1 MPRLS
6 RRDIIKG
13 GAAVAGL
20 AIVPGK
26 ASAAVTAYMQAIAE
40 GAAAYREIAAF
51 YREAG
56 FQPFW
61 TGQSDG
67 DLARRRALL
76 QALTETETHG
86 LPSRRYRPEELVAQF
101 GQVQSE
107 RDLGR
112 LEVELSR
119 AYLQYGRD
127 MQTGSI
133 VPRTAD
139 SQIVREVPYRD
150 RTSMLRELASTPP
163 TSAVENLT
171 PRSAEYRNLL
181 KEKLRLEEVLRRG
194 DWGPQVPENKLERGD
209 SGNSVVELRNRLIR
223 MGYLGRTAS
232 AVYDTRMMRAVG
244 EFQADHGLTPDGVA
258 GASTIR
264 EINRSARERLS
275 QVLVAM
281 ERERWINFDEGRGK
295 RHVWVNLT
303 DFRTKLY
310 DEGKVTFETK
320 SVVGQSLI
328 DKRTPEFSDRMEHME
343 INPDWT
349 VPRTILGRDYLPVWR
364 QNPYA
369 KGYLQIIDRR
379 GRVVP
384 RQYVDFWSYNHKNF
398 PYTVRQAPGPRNALG
413 TVKFM
418 FPNPYAIYLH
428 DTPDRHLFEREV
440 RDYSSGCIRLYRPHD
455 FAYVLLQRQMSEPQ
469 PYFQNILNSGQQTK
483 VMLDEPFPVHI
494 DYRTAFSEPKKRMQY
509 RRDIYGR
516 DERIWSALSA
526 AGVALRDSRA

>member
-6 RRDIIKG
+6 RRDILTG

-20 AIVPGK
+20 AMVPGS

-40 GAAAYREIAAF
+40 SAAADREIAAF
-51 YREAG
+51 YRETG
-56 FQPFW
+56 FQPIW
-61 TGQSDG
+61 TGRSDG
-67 DLARRRALL
+67 DQSRRRAFLE
-76 QALTETETHG
+76 ALTGTEIHG
-86 LPSRRYRPEELVAQF
+86 LPSRRYRPDQLVAQF
-101 GQVQSE
+101 GAVQSE
-107 RDLGR
+107 RDLGK

-119 AYLQYGRD
+119 VYLQYARD
-127 MQTGSI
+127 MQTGAI
-133 VPRTAD
+133 TPRSAD

-150 RTSMLRELASTPP
+150 RTALLRELGTSSP
-163 TSAVENLT
+163 TGAVDGLT
-171 PRSAEYRNLL
+171 PQTGEYRALL
-181 KEKLRLEEVLRRG
+181 KEKLRLEEVVRRG
-194 DWGPQVPENKLERGD
+194 GWGPEVPERKLERGD
-209 SGNSVVELRNRLIR
+209 SGGAIVDLRNRLIR
-223 MGYLGRTAS
+223 MGYMRRTAS
-232 AVYDTRMMRAVG
+232 AEYGDRMMRAVG
-244 EFQADHGLTPDGVA
+244 AFQSDHGLTPDGVA
-258 GASTIR
+258 GVSTLQ

-275 QVLVAM
+275 QILVAM
-281 ERERWINFDEGRGK
+281 ERERWLNFEGGRGK
-295 RHVWVNLT
+295 RHVYVNLT
-303 DFRTKLY
+303 DFRTKLL
-310 DEGKVTFETK
+310 DDGKVTFQTK

-328 DKRTPEFSDRMEHME
+328 DKRTPEFSDKMEHME

-364 QNPYA
+364 QNPHA

-455 FAYVLLQRQMSEPQ
+455 FAYVLLQRQMADPQ
-469 PYFQNILNSGQQTK
+469 PYFQNILSSGQQTK

-494 DYRTAFSEPKKRMQY
+494 DYRTAFSVPKERMQY

-516 DERIWSALSA
+516 DERIWTALSA
-526 AGVALRDSRA
+526 AGVTLA